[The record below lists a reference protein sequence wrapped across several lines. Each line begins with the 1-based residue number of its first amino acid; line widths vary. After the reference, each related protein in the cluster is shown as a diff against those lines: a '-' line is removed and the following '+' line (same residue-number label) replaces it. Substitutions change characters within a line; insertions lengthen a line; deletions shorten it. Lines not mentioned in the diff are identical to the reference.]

1 MNPIRCFILDD
12 EPLAISLLAEYTQKI
27 PQLELVGSSTS
38 AFEALKILE
47 EEAIDLLFIDI
58 QMPELTGLQIMDILG
73 NRTKYIVTSAY
84 SEYALKGYEYQVLD
98 YLLKPISF
106 ERFYKSI
113 QKAKEFFQPIEQ
125 PLISPVLVPHEK
137 KEVDFLFVKTDGKL
151 VKLFLRELC
160 FVEGLKDYLCLHLK
174 TEKLIIL
181 DTFLELEKKLP
192 QEAFMRVHKSY
203 VVRLDQIDTIER
215 NRLFIGD
222 AIIPI
227 GKTYVDHFQQWVQ
240 KHY

>member
-1 MNPIRCFILDD
+1 MSPIRCFILDD
-12 EPLAISLLAEYTQKI
+12 EPLAISLLTEYTKKI

-38 AFEALKILE
+38 AFEALKRLE
-47 EEAIDLLFIDI
+47 VEAIDLLFIDI

-73 NRTKYIVTSAY
+73 NQTKYIVTSAY

-113 QKAKEFFQPIEQ
+113 QKAKTHFQPIEQ
-125 PLISPVLVPHEK
+125 SVMSTVLAPQI
-137 KEVDFLFVKTDGKL
+137 KEESDFLFVKTDGKL
-151 VKLFLRELC
+151 IKIFLKELR

-174 TEKLIIL
+174 TEKIIIL

-192 QEAFMRVHKSY
+192 KGDFMRVHRSY

-222 AIIPI
+222 SIIPI
-227 GKTYVDHFQQWVQ
+227 GKTYVEQFQQWVQ
-240 KHY
+240 AHH

>member
-12 EPLAISLLAEYTQKI
+12 EPMAISLLTEYAKKM

-38 AFEALKILE
+38 AFDALKIVE
-47 EEAIDLLFIDI
+47 NEDVDLLFIDI
-58 QMPELTGLQIMDILG
+58 QMPELTGLQMMDILG
-73 NRTKYIVTSAY
+73 NRTRYIVTSAY

-113 QKAKEFFQPIEQ
+113 QKAKDYFQPVVQ
-125 PLISPVLVPHEK
+125 PAAPSNSSPQVKGEP
-137 KEVDFLFVKTDGKL
+137 DFLFVKTDGKL
-151 VKLFLRELC
+151 IKILLKDLL

-174 TEKLIIL
+174 TEKIIIL

-192 QEAFMRVHKSY
+192 KGDFMRVHKSY

-215 NRLFIGD
+215 NRIFIQNK
-222 AIIPI
+222 IIPI
-227 GKTYVDHFQQWVQ
+227 GKTYVEHFQQWIQ
-240 KHY
+240 SYQ

>member
-12 EPLAISLLAEYTQKI
+12 EPLALSLLTEYTKKI
-27 PQLELVGSSTS
+27 PQLKLIGTSTS
-38 AFEALKILE
+38 AFDALKTLE

-73 NRTKYIVTSAY
+73 DRTKYIVTSAY

-113 QKAKEFFQPIEQ
+113 QKAKDYFQSIE
-125 PLISPVLVPHEK
+125 PSLVPPVLAPNT
-137 KEVDFLFVKTDGKL
+137 KEETDFLFVKTDGKL
-151 VKLFLRELC
+151 VKLFLKDLC

-192 QEAFMRVHKSY
+192 QEAFMRVHRSY

-215 NRLFIGD
+215 NRLFIGE

-227 GKTYVDHFQQWVQ
+227 GKTYEQQFQEWIRKYQ
-240 KHY
+240 

>member
-12 EPLAISLLAEYTQKI
+12 EPLAISLLTEYTKKI

-38 AFEALKILE
+38 TFDALKIVE
-47 EEAIDLLFIDI
+47 ENAIDLLFIDI

-73 NRTKYIVTSAY
+73 NQTKYIVTSAY

-113 QKAKEFFQPIEQ
+113 QKAKMHFQPIEQ
-125 PLISPVLVPHEK
+125 PLIPPALAPQV
-137 KEVDFLFVKTDGKL
+137 KEESDFLFVKTDGKL
-151 VKLFLRELC
+151 VKIFFKELL

-174 TEKLIIL
+174 TEKIIIL

-192 QEAFMRVHKSY
+192 MGYFMRVHRSY
-203 VVRLDQIDTIER
+203 IVRLDQIDTIER
-215 NRLFIGD
+215 NRIFVKD
-222 AIIPI
+222 KIIPI
-227 GKTYVDHFQQWVQ
+227 GKTYVDDFQQWVQ
-240 KHY
+240 THH

>member
-12 EPLAISLLAEYTQKI
+12 EPMAISLLTEYAKKM
-27 PQLELVGSSTS
+27 PQLELVGSSTF
-38 AFEALKILE
+38 AFDALKIVE
-47 EEAIDLLFIDI
+47 NEDVDLLFIDI
-58 QMPELTGLQIMDILG
+58 QMPELTGLQMMDILG
-73 NRTKYIVTSAY
+73 NRTRYIVTSAY

-113 QKAKEFFQPIEQ
+113 QKAKDYFQPVVQ
-125 PLISPVLVPHEK
+125 PAAPSNSSPQVKGEP
-137 KEVDFLFVKTDGKL
+137 DFLFVKTDGKL
-151 VKLFLRELC
+151 IKILLKDLL

-174 TEKLIIL
+174 TEKIIIL

-192 QEAFMRVHKSY
+192 KGDFMRVHKSY

-215 NRLFIGD
+215 NRIFIQNK
-222 AIIPI
+222 IIPI
-227 GKTYVDHFQQWVQ
+227 GKTYVEHFQQWIQ
-240 KHY
+240 SYQ